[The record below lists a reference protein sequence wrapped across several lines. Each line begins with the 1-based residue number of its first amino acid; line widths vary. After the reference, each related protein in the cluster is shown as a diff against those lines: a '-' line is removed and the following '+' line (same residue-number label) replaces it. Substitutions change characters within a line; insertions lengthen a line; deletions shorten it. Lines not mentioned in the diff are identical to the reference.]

1 MTTGIIAIAAGLAIG
16 LAAIGIAI
24 GQGILASKAV
34 ESLGKQPEAISGIRA
49 SMIIAMAIMET
60 IGVLTFVI
68 AIVLAGKI
76 WSVPES
82 VEQNKEGFGYGS
94 KIISRTA

>member
-1 MTTGIIAIAAGLAIG
+1 MH
-16 LAAIGIAI
+16 GIAV
-24 GQGILASKAV
+24 GQGMLASKAM
-34 ESLGKQPEAISGIRA
+34 ESMGKQPEAMSGIRT

-76 WSVPES
+76 
-82 VEQNKEGFGYGS
+82 
-94 KIISRTA
+94 

>member
-16 LAAIGIAI
+16 LAAIGIAV
-24 GQGILASKAV
+24 GQGILASKAM
-34 ESLGKQPEAISGIRA
+34 EIMGKQPEAMSGIRA

-76 WSVPES
+76 
-82 VEQNKEGFGYGS
+82 
-94 KIISRTA
+94 

>member
-1 MTTGIIAIAAGLAIG
+1 MKMTTGIGNRG
-16 LAAIGIAI
+16 RSGNRPR
-24 GQGILASKAV
+24 GNRYRDRTGDPREQGD
-34 ESLGKQPEAISGIRA
+34 GKHGETARSDEGGIRA

-76 WSVPES
+76 
-82 VEQNKEGFGYGS
+82 
-94 KIISRTA
+94 

>member
-1 MTTGIIAIAAGLAIG
+1 MLEKFPAINAMAAFNEWTTLGAGT
-16 LAAIGIAI
+16 
-24 GQGILASKAV
+24 AV
-34 ESLGKQPEAISGIRA
+34 ESTGKQPEAMSGIRA

-76 WSVPES
+76 
-82 VEQNKEGFGYGS
+82 
-94 KIISRTA
+94 